1 MSCNVGS
8 ARCCITL
15 PPCCNRYGQLGD
27 GQGRLFE
34 VPELAKKQ
42 ILENNDLFSVTLPA
56 AVRLGPTGFSTH
68 WKRLEGT
75 ILPRL
80 GKCGWNIQPAIK
92 SMRTG
97 ATDIAALTQWLDANE
112 QAVVEHVWVVCAGL
126 KQAGRCFNVNS
137 NTQNCLDSWTWLKV
151 SLSLLFQL

>member
-1 MSCNVGS
+1 MNCTVGS
-8 ARCCITL
+8 ARCRITL
-15 PPCCNRYGQLGD
+15 HHVANRYGQLGD

-92 SMRTG
+92 SMRAG

-112 QAVVEHVWVVCAGL
+112 QAVVEHVWVVCAEL

-151 SLSLLFQL
+151 SLFLPFQL